1 MKAPWRAPLA
11 RLGQRMREHPLTN
24 LFLHFFRRLFAG
36 EALSAETDLR
46 LGMGGILMILSV
58 PGGFLSILL
67 LPKYSSLIRW
77 ITGQLQ
83 FDFNTASIPDKYM
96 LLTLSM
102 TITGIV
108 AALKWDGLFPDRLD
122 SVNMLTLPVTS
133 RQILAGKL
141 GALFAFVGLFIVALN
156 GAATILFPLVVL
168 GDQESVRSRLRIHVL
183 FDRGAGGRAAYD
195 FAVQLVRKNLDA
207 GAKLS
212 GGRAGGAA
220 FVHSGNR
227 TAGRGCDGG
236 TPPDAALA
244 ADDLVPRPVSKAL
257 GRDKRP
263 RVGVSFARGCV
274 TRSGVR
280 GVPGFLRCK
289 LPALFPPNPG
299 NDGAA
304 GEWTLPVA

>member
-1 MKAPWRAPLA
+1 MKAPWRASLA
-11 RLGQRMREHPLTN
+11 RLGQRMRERPLTN

-58 PGGFLSILL
+58 PGAFLSILL

-168 GDQESVRSRLRIHVL
+168 GDQESVSLGLR
-183 FDRGAGGRAAYD
+183 
-195 FAVQLVRKNLDA
+195 
-207 GAKLS
+207 
-212 GGRAGGAA
+212 
-220 FVHSGNR
+220 
-227 TAGRGCDGG
+227 
-236 TPPDAALA
+236 
-244 ADDLVPRPVSKAL
+244 
-257 GRDKRP
+257 
-263 RVGVSFARGCV
+263 
-274 TRSGVR
+274 
-280 GVPGFLRCK
+280 
-289 LPALFPPNPG
+289 
-299 NDGAA
+299 
-304 GEWTLPVA
+304 